1 MSNRKWVPTWAA
13 WYTIEHIFD
22 EKWHI
27 EITFYGTGPNPSNVR
42 PIAQLAQELGI
53 NDVCQQI
60 RDKPLSERMKPQGKY
75 DREIKPN
82 VWVDVYDVLAAFT
95 GRVSD
100 KCKPAVDHAIK
111 KLLAP
116 GLRGAKEERQD
127 LVEARDS
134 IDRAIQQLDEWA

>member
-1 MSNRKWVPTWAA
+1 MNKTRWVPMWAR
-13 WYTIEHIFD
+13 WYVVEHVSES
-22 EKWHI
+22 EKGLL
-27 EITFYGTGPNPSNVR
+27 ITFYGAGPNPSNVR

-75 DREIKPN
+75 EREIKPN

-100 KCKPAVDHAIK
+100 RVKPAVDHAIK

-134 IDRAIQQLDEWA
+134 INRAIQQLDEWS